1 MTQPVREYTRVP
13 GIDELDRNPRTLR
26 QLPLASYRR
35 PVRRPLWRTELLALV
50 LGLAGLAG
58 AVYWLRLPH

>member
-1 MTQPVREYTRVP
+1 MP
-13 GIDELDRNPRTLR
+13 GIDDLDRNPRTPR

-35 PVRRPLWRTELLALV
+35 PVRRSLWRTELLAL
-50 LGLAGLAG
+50 LLSLAGLAG